1 MSRFGARE
9 VVLGAAVSLLA
20 LFVFVPLGALFLQL
34 TPDALAVVARPLE
47 RSAAL
52 STFLLSV
59 GTTLTALVLGL
70 PMGVLLARTDL
81 PGARIFRVLV
91 TLPWVVPP
99 YVGAIGWL
107 LLTNPTTGWLNVPLK
122 AVGLPALDP
131 YNLWGMVWVMGLE
144 ATPLVAL
151 ATADALSRMD
161 ASLEE
166 QARIAGCSPVQA
178 VVRVT
183 LPLVAPSVLAAAGFV
198 ASGAAAAY
206 GVPYL
211 LASGSSRPTWVL
223 TTRIAQQLD
232 LDPASGRPVAVA
244 LSLVLLAIGV
254 GLPAL
259 LALWIRGRN
268 FTTVRGKVVRPA
280 PLRLGAFRPVAVG
293 AMVSFV
299 VIGSALPLSAL
310 LVASV
315 SKNVGRGLVSENLT
329 LEHYASAMTGGAAAA
344 FGRSFLLA
352 GGAATGAVLLGALI
366 AYLEQRTNLR
376 GRGAVA
382 TSARLPYAVPG
393 TVLALAL
400 LLAWSQE
407 VRLVVLDRVSF
418 VLALSDTLWML
429 GLAYLVKFLA
439 LPVGQVGAALRS
451 VDVSLEEAARVAG
464 AGWLRAAGGVTF
476 RLLLPALVSTWIL
489 VFLPSFS
496 EVTMSVLL
504 SGPRTRVVGAM
515 LFDLQTY
522 GDPPAAAALA
532 VLVTVV
538 VVAGQ
543 ALGRRLQPEQV

>member
-1 MSRFGARE
+1 M
-9 VVLGAAVSLLA
+9 LGAAVALLA
-20 LFVFVPLGALFLQL
+20 LFVFVPLGALALQL
-34 TPDALAVVARPLE
+34 DPGALSVLGHPIEQA
-47 RSAAL
+47 AAL
-52 STFLLSV
+52 HTLVLAV
-59 GTTLTALVLGL
+59 GTTVVALLAGL
-70 PMGVLLARTDL
+70 PLGVLLARTDL
-81 PGARIFRVLV
+81 PGASVFRVLV

-107 LLTNPTTGWLNVPLK
+107 LLTNPATGWLNAPLR
-122 AVGLPALDP
+122 ALGLPVLDP
-131 YNLWGMVWVMGLE
+131 YNLWGMVWVMGIE

-178 VVRVT
+178 VLRVT

-211 LASGSSRPTWVL
+211 LASGSARPTWVL

-232 LDPASGRPVAVA
+232 LDPTRGRPIAVA
-244 LSLVLLAIGV
+244 LSVVLLAIGV

-259 LALWIRGRN
+259 LGLWMRGRD

-280 PLRLGAFRPVAVG
+280 PLRLGALAPVAV
-293 AMVSFV
+293 AAVSAFV
-299 VIGSALPLSAL
+299 GVGSALPLGAL
-310 LVASV
+310 LVASI
-315 SKNVGRGLVSENLT
+315 SKNVGHGLVADNLT

-352 GGAATGAVLLGALI
+352 AGAATGATLLGALV
-366 AYLEQRTNLR
+366 AYLEQRTRVR
-376 GRGAVA
+376 GRALVA

-407 VRLVVLDRVSF
+407 VRLVVLDRVTF

-464 AGWLRAAGGVTF
+464 ASWARAVGGVTL

-543 ALGRRLQPEQV
+543 ALGRALQR